1 MTDPRPSPG
10 LLQRSALGLWF
21 CGLSVL
27 GLLRVYARYSRD
39 GHALTDTTMQVWL
52 GGSLL
57 LGVFGLWLLARA
69 IASHR
74 RH

>member
-1 MTDPRPSPG
+1 MTDTRPAPG

-27 GLLRVYARYSRD
+27 GLLRVFARYSRD
-39 GHALTDTTMQVWL
+39 PSALADTVMQFWL

-57 LGVFGLWLLARA
+57 LGVLGVWLVARA
-69 IASHR
+69 FATHR
-74 RH
+74 R